1 MHLVPVNWLAILVA
15 VVIRMAVGTLW
26 YSPVM
31 FVKPWQALTGVT
43 PDSMRAG
50 ISKAIG
56 VDLVMSLL
64 MALVLQQVAAGFGV
78 TDPISGVF
86 AAVHVWVGFVVATAL
101 PLWGYENRPLKLIA
115 INSGHNLVALVLM
128 GAAFGLIR

>member
-50 ISKAIG
+50 MGKAIG